1 MLWKVRKKLLFK
13 AKEWGPK
20 IDILGA
26 TCEQRNVPP
35 PQIFPH
41 KQPSGSKPV
50 CIIVYQPRLIIGV
63 NAVFIFTFQQKTSR
77 SNSTRSPG
85 RNRNRRQASVFS
97 LWKTK
102 SYRWHLRNQAK
113 KRGVKTDEKT
123 RKWSGDT
130 WCASRR
136 LVRGCVLQ
144 LLAKNLSSVFGKRR
158 GVFEVYLL

>member
-50 CIIVYQPRLIIGV
+50 CMIVYQPTLIGMD
-63 NAVFIFTFQQKTSR
+63 AVFIFAFQQKTSR

-113 KRGVKTDEKT
+113 KEVLRLMKKQGIDLETPGVPV
-123 RKWSGDT
+123 GD
-130 WCASRR
+130 
-136 LVRGCVLQ
+136 
-144 LLAKNLSSVFGKRR
+144 
-158 GVFEVYLL
+158 